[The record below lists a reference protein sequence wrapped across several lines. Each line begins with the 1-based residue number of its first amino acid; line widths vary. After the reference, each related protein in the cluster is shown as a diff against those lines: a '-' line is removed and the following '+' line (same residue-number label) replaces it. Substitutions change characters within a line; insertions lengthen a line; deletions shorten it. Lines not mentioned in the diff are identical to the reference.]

1 LPSNGFEKQMGGRA
15 KLENYISNIIPMGR
29 WGTTKE
35 VAESIVFLASEM
47 SSFMTGHALVMD
59 GGECV

>member
-1 LPSNGFEKQMGGRA
+1 MGGRD
-15 KLENYISNIIPMGR
+15 KLEKYISNVIPMGR
-29 WGTTKE
+29 WGTPQE
-35 VAESIVFLASEM
+35 VADSIVFLASDM

>member
-1 LPSNGFEKQMGGRA
+1 MGGRA
-15 KLENYISNIIPMGR
+15 KLENYISNTIPMGR
-29 WGTTKE
+29 WGTTQE
-35 VAESIVFLASEM
+35 VAESIVFLASDM